1 MSQEPIIEQI
11 YATLPVDGGFDPL
24 QDLPFGFNTGFDTS
38 IFSRDL
44 DYMDM
49 LGAAEDEELF
59 RMLGVNDATAQ
70 DEKAARQSI
79 AAQKYINAVGEYRS
93 SPNAINK
100 QILDDAKQ
108 ALVDLDVSRSTI
120 EGVTNRWFPEGIDA
134 SGAISDVM
142 GPSISGALKKGIEK
156 GSELFGLGA
165 EGLASL
171 VGADKALS
179 SALLNLP
186 KPGITFVFDDSG
198 KKTPIITGQTSG
210 GTQVGVNAN
219 DPYGIADII
228 SGIRTGDLDIY
239 DLDIYDI
246 IGAGGKVLTGGKP
259 ASSLTGDADPN
270 KKTGVETGVAITPEG
285 STPDEPKIP
294 AGGEGG
300 GPNKDKGAGFSLSDK
315 TPTLKLP
322 ESPTNR
328 TPALTLP
335 DFPTLS
341 LPSDRTLTLPDF
353 DPLETERVPTS
364 TTTPASTVTPA
375 DKIPGGGGGGGGG
388 GSGLPQPSASPT
400 GGMRGVATE
409 QAGVADITL
418 MYDPSL
424 SFAENMERMLGKKK
438 NKQADAVDSVLMYG
452 GGIVQPTDLNDE
464 LSRIIGG
471 R

>member
-1 MSQEPIIEQI
+1 
-11 YATLPVDGGFDPL
+11 
-24 QDLPFGFNTGFDTS
+24 
-38 IFSRDL
+38 
-44 DYMDM
+44 
-49 LGAAEDEELF
+49 
-59 RMLGVNDATAQ
+59 MLGVNDATAL
-70 DEKAARQSI
+70 EKAQSI

-142 GPSISGALKKGIEK
+142 GPSISGALEKGIEK

-239 DLDIYDI
+239 DV

-259 ASSLTGDADPN
+259 ASSLTND
-270 KKTGVETGVAITPEG
+270 
-285 STPDEPKIP
+285 
-294 AGGEGG
+294 
-300 GPNKDKGAGFSLSDK
+300 KDNIK
-315 TPTLKLP
+315 
-322 ESPTNR
+322 R
-328 TPALTLP
+328 
-335 DFPTLS
+335 
-341 LPSDRTLTLPDF
+341 
-353 DPLETERVPTS
+353 
-364 TTTPASTVTPA
+364 
-375 DKIPGGGGGGGGG
+375 
-388 GSGLPQPSASPT
+388 
-400 GGMRGVATE
+400 
-409 QAGVADITL
+409 QA
-418 MYDPSL
+418 
-424 SFAENMERMLGKKK
+424 
-438 NKQADAVDSVLMYG
+438 
-452 GGIVQPTDLNDE
+452 
-464 LSRIIGG
+464 
-471 R
+471 